1 MQSGGGTHELDAP
14 PWQRVETTLMATA
27 RLIRDAYDARFA
39 TLDLN
44 LTQASILMYVA
55 EFGPVTQTKIADHL
69 GQGRAATGAT
79 IDRLQQLGH
88 LERHPD
94 HDDRRVW
101 QIHLTEAGTAL
112 VGTIA
117 RIDQD
122 LRTELRQGISRDER
136 QALATVMEQL
146 QDNLRRAMTRPD
158 RPHP

>member
-1 MQSGGGTHELDAP
+1 MQSGPGGTHELDAP

-39 TLDLN
+39 ALDLN

-55 EFGPVTQTKIADHL
+55 DFGPVTQTKIADHL

-88 LERHPD
+88 VERRPD
-94 HDDRRVW
+94 SDDRRVW
-101 QIHLTEAGTAL
+101 QILLTGTGRSL

-117 RIDQD
+117 QIDED
-122 LRTELRQGISRDER
+122 LRTELRQGISRDDR
-136 QALATVMEQL
+136 QALAAVMEQL
-146 QDNLRRAMTRPD
+146 QSNLRRAM
-158 RPHP
+158 HPTG